1 MNGFRQVNLNMDNDE
16 YNKIMNKIL
25 SNGTIIVAEMN
36 QQIIG
41 SITILLEHKF
51 INNSAIYAHI
61 EDVYVDETYRHK
73 KIGKELVNKAV
84 EYCKNNGVFKISL
97 NCNENLKQFYSL
109 NNFEQRQINMSQL
122 A

>member
-1 MNGFRQVNLNMDNDE
+1 
-16 YNKIMNKIL
+16 
-25 SNGTIIVAEMN
+25 MN